1 MPSLSERQRNNVK
14 AGVFVSIALLLGI
27 AVVMVLT
34 DAIEQW
40 RRQTRRYTVIFD
52 VASGVPNLKRGSDV
66 RVGGLRMGEVSAIE
80 PRLAPDTRTLKEI
93 AVRFNLDNKAQLF
106 RDAQIFVSAPLIGSE
121 GWLDI
126 PSVGDVAAGEATEGD
141 EIPGATSAGFLTTL
155 LGSQNKDKAGEIID
169 NAVEFSDLLA
179 RLPTEYESRVVPVID
194 DIKATT
200 ADMRSVAGNLKE
212 ERWPSWSAA
221 IDEIVTWAGTVP
233 QKIDAAI
240 AEGTALMTDGRAVV
254 AENRE
259 PIKTAVA
266 NVQDVTQ
273 RIKDET
279 VDKVHALLDQGQEG
293 LDSALATLKNIQV
306 DYAGWTTD
314 VGETLG
320 NASIAS
326 QQLKLAM
333 IEIRRSPWKVLYR
346 PSADELQHELLYEA
360 ARSFAVAAADL
371 KAASAS
377 VQRAIDSNSP
387 EVLKDAESFKR
398 IQQSLVE
405 SLERYEKA
413 QQRMLDVI
421 IADQP
426 K

>member
-14 AGVFVSIALLLGI
+14 AGIFVSLALLLGI
-27 AVVMVLT
+27 LVVMVLT
-34 DAIEQW
+34 DALEQW

-52 VASGVPNLKRGSDV
+52 VASGVPNLKKGSDV
-66 RVGGLRMGEVSAIE
+66 RVGGLRLGEVSAIE
-80 PRLAPDTRTLKEI
+80 PRLASDTRALKEI

-106 RDAQIFVSAPLIGSE
+106 RNAQIFVSAPLIGSE

-126 PSVGDVAAGEATEGD
+126 PSVGDVDAGEATEAD
-141 EIPGATSAGFLTTL
+141 EIAGATSAGFLTTL
-155 LGSQNKDKAGEIID
+155 LGGENKGKADQIID

-179 RLPTEYESRVVPVID
+179 QLPTEYQSRVVPVID
-194 DIKATT
+194 DIKAATG
-200 ADMRSVAGNLKE
+200 DLRSVADDLKAN
-212 ERWPSWSAA
+212 RWPSWSAR
-221 IDEIVTWAGTVP
+221 IDEIATWAGTVP
-233 QKIDAAI
+233 EKIDAAI
-240 AEGTALMTDGRAVV
+240 AEGTALMSDGRAVV

-259 PIKTAVA
+259 PIKTAIA

-273 RIKDET
+273 RVKDET
-279 VDKVHALLDQGQEG
+279 MDKVDALLNQGQEG
-293 LDSALATLKNIQV
+293 LDSALATLKNVQV
-306 DYAGWTTD
+306 DYAGWATD
-314 VGETLG
+314 IGETLG

-360 ARSFAVAAADL
+360 ARSFAVAAADV

-421 IADQP
+421 IADHP

>member
-1 MPSLSERQRNNVK
+1 
-14 AGVFVSIALLLGI
+14 
-27 AVVMVLT
+27 
-34 DAIEQW
+34 
-40 RRQTRRYTVIFD
+40 
-52 VASGVPNLKRGSDV
+52 
-66 RVGGLRMGEVSAIE
+66 
-80 PRLAPDTRTLKEI
+80 
-93 AVRFNLDNKAQLF
+93 
-106 RDAQIFVSAPLIGSE
+106 
-121 GWLDI
+121 
-126 PSVGDVAAGEATEGD
+126 
-141 EIPGATSAGFLTTL
+141 
-155 LGSQNKDKAGEIID
+155 
-169 NAVEFSDLLA
+169 
-179 RLPTEYESRVVPVID
+179 
-194 DIKATT
+194 
-200 ADMRSVAGNLKE
+200 
-212 ERWPSWSAA
+212 
-221 IDEIVTWAGTVP
+221 
-233 QKIDAAI
+233 
-240 AEGTALMTDGRAVV
+240 MTDGRAVV